1 MLNILIFWKWKKYF
15 LSDVFPEHEVRCV
28 SYPWFSFVEFIL
40 KGHITYFMYKYL
52 QCKMCKIE
60 KSLNKNP
67 VKLGRCLN
75 WDGNTD
81 PFCYLNFQEILPYF
95 KQHSGFYFTKPEES
109 PGTVSIVEKKKK
121 KGGNLVALRNKFWA
135 IGMYILSD

>member
-1 MLNILIFWKWKKYF
+1 MRKMYSNFEMPVMLNFFIFLEMKNVFSFWC
-15 LSDVFPEHEVRCV
+15 LSKTWSKICI
-28 SYPWFSFVEFIL
+28 SYLWFSFVEFIL
-40 KGHITYFMYKYL
+40 KGQITYFIYKYL

-60 KSLNKNP
+60 KGLNKNQ

-75 WDGNTD
+75 WDVNTD

-109 PGTVSIVEKKKK
+109 PGTVSIV
-121 KGGNLVALRNKFWA
+121 
-135 IGMYILSD
+135 